1 MKSILIIEDDKMVAS
16 IYRQRFAADGFKV
29 DVAEDGAAGLARV
42 EVAPPD
48 MVLLDLM
55 LPKLGGIEVLKRIRA
70 RTETAKLPVVV
81 FSNAYLA
88 NVIQDAW
95 DAGANAVMAKLTRT
109 PKEVVEVVRNLLAG
123 AAAPAPVATE
133 AGAPSSS
140 GDAEIAFQE
149 NLRKACRE
157 ASPETLKSMQR
168 SLHGMARGGD
178 ASDRVVHLLELYRR
192 CHSLV
197 GSAGVAGLHFISYAA
212 AILEALLRELCEK
225 PEKVGESCLRT
236 IAMALDLLLEMFAQ
250 GESSTGGDDSQIS
263 ILAVDDDQIVLLAI
277 HHALARA
284 QLKGVLMDDPAV
296 ALKIMELNRF
306 DLVLL
311 DLEMPGFDGLELC
324 RRLRALPNHTETPVV
339 FLTSASGLENRAQT
353 ILSGG
358 NDFVGKPFLSMELT
372 LKVLTLILSRRLRK
386 AAPQP

>member
-1 MKSILIIEDDKMVAS
+1 MKRILIIEDDKMVGS
-16 IYRQRFAADGFKV
+16 IYRQRFATDGFKV
-29 DVAEDGAAGLARV
+29 DVAEDGEAGLKRV

-48 MVLLDLM
+48 LVLLDLM

-70 RTETAKLPVVV
+70 RPETAKLPVVV
-81 FSNAYLA
+81 FSNAYLTS
-88 NVIQDAW
+88 VIQDAW
-95 DAGANAVMAKLTRT
+95 NAGANAVMAKLTRT
-109 PKEVVEVVRNLLAG
+109 PKEVVEVVRNLLAE
-123 AAAPAPVATE
+123 AAASASGPATG
-133 AGAPSSS
+133 AGTPAAS

-157 ASPETLKSMQR
+157 ASPATLKAMQQ
-168 SLHGMARGGD
+168 SLQGMARGEG
-178 ASDRVVHLLELYRR
+178 ASDRVVHLLELYRC
-192 CHSLV
+192 CHSLT

-212 AILEALLRELCEK
+212 AVLEALLRELCEK
-225 PEKVGESCLRT
+225 PEKVGESSLRT
-236 IAMALDLLLEMFAQ
+236 IAMALDLLMGMFGQ
-250 GESSTGGDDSQIS
+250 GEDLAGGDDSQIS
-263 ILAVDDDQIVLLAI
+263 ILAVDDDQIVLRAI
-277 HHALARA
+277 HHALERA

-296 ALKIMELNRF
+296 ALKILELNRF

-324 RRLRALPNHTETPVV
+324 RRLRALPGHTETPVV
-339 FLTSASGLENRAQT
+339 FLTAASSLENRAQT

-386 AAPQP
+386 SAP